1 MTNIFEISGISPTVQ
16 QAERKFAQQQ
26 AREQLSRDVSNAL
39 TQSMISD
46 EDLAMSMP
54 TTQSPASIAQTA
66 KAAYDRQFAEQRAR
80 QASLPAYTQMS
91 PLESSVMFGTT
102 AYEGAP
108 ARNIGAMRDMYG
120 QMAAGN
126 ALPPAGL
133 LALAAGEIGDYT
145 QSKIMDYLAQG
156 GRAVYGD
163 GRVQGVDF
171 RGRYTGNRDF
181 DPYANN
187 VAGHVSADIEREP
200 KVVLPQYDPALDAKR
215 CPDGYVFD
223 EQLQACR
230 LDTTVPNLP
239 ESVDSTAFYQQPY
252 QSTGLLDEDGY
263 EYGVPLIYG

>member
-1 MTNIFEISGISPTVQ
+1 MARIAGTNISYG
-16 QAERKFAQQQ
+16 
-26 AREQLSRDVSNAL
+26 NADL
-39 TQSMISD
+39 HQRVADEDLAMSMPVDTSAGRIAA

-108 ARNIGAMRDMYG
+108 ARNIGAMRDVYNNYITQPQSM
-120 QMAAGN
+120 MPKVVDAV
-126 ALPPAGL
+126 LPVPLASLASRYVPGKMMGL
-133 LALAAGEIGDYT
+133 
-145 QSKIMDYLAQG
+145 LAQG
-156 GRAVYGD
+156 GQAVYGD

-200 KVVLPQYDPALDAKR
+200 KVVLPEYDPALDAKR
-215 CPDGYVFD
+215 CPDGYIFD

-239 ESVDSTAFYQQPY
+239 ASVDSTAFYQQPY
-252 QSTGLLDEDGY
+252 QPLGLLDEDGY